1 MFNLG
6 TLNGLSDD
14 TVISKTVY
22 LRGFPPLKY
31 LILIHL
37 NSIRCL
43 IVSTKLVFFYWQS
56 TEMHIYTDFLRL
68 VLEILNA
75 ILTYALPRNP
85 EVVYAIMH
93 RQEVF
98 QPFKSHPRF
107 TELLE
112 NIYTVLDFFNSRMD
126 AQRVDGE
133 WSVEKVLQ
141 VIIVN
146 CRSWRSEGMK
156 RVIQRNSLSH
166 TCGS

>member
-1 MFNLG
+1 MNA
-6 TLNGLSDD
+6 
-14 TVISKTVY
+14 K
-22 LRGFPPLKY
+22 
-31 LILIHL
+31 
-37 NSIRCL
+37 
-43 IVSTKLVFFYWQS
+43 QS